1 MFDIEK
7 ATKLVEERQG
17 APVDDKVL
25 DKQAYTPSFTGW
37 AEAGKFAICPIGDLA
52 VNKWFSCREAIIDG
66 KTVSIPMI
74 PIINIDNGELIE
86 IELHRF
92 INACCLAG
100 EHTAFEQ
107 SVASKVAGLK
117 RKELPAVIG
126 GLKFYTDGSTHRL
139 NGGKATYKLFELK
152 E

>member
-1 MFDIEK
+1 MLSIED
-7 ATKLVEERQG
+7 ATKLVAEREG
-17 APVDDKVL
+17 AQIDDSVL
-25 DKQAYTPSFTGW
+25 DKQAYIPPFTGW
-37 AEAGKFAICPIGDLA
+37 SVSGKFQILPIGDLA

-66 KTVSIPMI
+66 KNVSIPMI
-74 PIINIDNGELIE
+74 PIIDIDNGELIE

-117 RKELPAVIG
+117 RRELPAVIG
-126 GLKFYTDGSTHRL
+126 GLKFYTNGSAHRL
-139 NGGKATYKLFELK
+139 NGGKATFKLFELK